1 MLDQEAKTYSIDDT
15 ISLPIELDDE
25 AGIAHVRVLFWR
37 IKNPGNLGPRGLA
50 PDDALELRG
59 NGNHQTHATV
69 DATLKVSDRHVPGEY
84 LCVSIQV
91 YDPDGNVTVV
101 RNPSP
106 AKTVW
111 IIEDDKKER
120 PGPKFLG
127 WRD

>member
-1 MLDQEAKTYSIDDT
+1 MQQQETKTYSIDDN
-15 ISLPIELDDE
+15 ISLPIELEDE

-37 IKNPGNLGPRGLA
+37 IKNLGSLGPRGLA
-50 PDDALELRG
+50 PDDTLELRG
-59 NGNHQTHATV
+59 NGDKQTHATV
-69 DATLKVSDRHVPGEY
+69 ETTLEVSDRHVPGEY

-91 YDPDGNVTVV
+91 YDPDGNVTVI

-106 AKTVW
+106 AKTVR
-111 IIEDDKKER
+111 IIEGDKKER